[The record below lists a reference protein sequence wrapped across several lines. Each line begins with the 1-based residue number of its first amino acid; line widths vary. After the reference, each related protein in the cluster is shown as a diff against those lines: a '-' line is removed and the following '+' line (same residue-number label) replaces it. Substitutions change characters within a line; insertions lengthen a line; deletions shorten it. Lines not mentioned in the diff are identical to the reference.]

1 MANQLPELP
10 ADAKRA
16 RLEALSR
23 IKPNM
28 RIEEKKAIAEAN
40 FHQELDQI
48 AIERPKPTIDTGKI
62 YQIATQAIKNGLN
75 LYSVMAFIREERE
88 TECFASRFVHGD
100 LFKPIRN
107 RPFVSDKN
115 GTFSVFAL
123 TAKKTF
129 SYRM

>member
-28 RIEEKKAIAEAN
+28 RLEENEAIAEAN

-48 AIERPKPTIDTGKI
+48 AIERPKPTIDTGKS
-62 YQIATQAIKNGLN
+62 TKSLPK
-75 LYSVMAFIREERE
+75 R
-88 TECFASRFVHGD
+88 
-100 LFKPIRN
+100 
-107 RPFVSDKN
+107 
-115 GTFSVFAL
+115 
-123 TAKKTF
+123 
-129 SYRM
+129 